1 MSWKKVRLLSTV
13 TAGGLVLAGITVV
26 GVTGTGHP
34 GTHAALTAKMASSQ
48 SVTLDNCPTMAEGYP
63 PGGCVIQLQTELNA
77 DNNTTMPVDG
87 VFGPQTKAAVI
98 TFQQN
103 HNIVPADG
111 IAGPQTK
118 AALDNPGASPTVAP
132 SPAASTPVLSDP
144 ANTPAT
150 ASGLTP
156 LPGPA
161 ATDNGGIITCPGALQ
176 LIEPLWWNPQVVT
189 DAGGQEF
196 VEAVAG
202 VDTRDVGCGDLV
214 KVTLQTKVCGTFG
227 CNYKDVTSAT
237 FANLPMNGEE
247 IFPALKAPLRSGT
260 NRYRLE
266 MTKTTFVVDG
276 DDDPAPGFAGPV
288 AERESEYSTG
298 VQLTS

>member
-13 TAGGLVLAGITVV
+13 TAGGLVLAGITAV

-34 GTHAALTAKMASSQ
+34 GAHAALTAKMASSQ

-118 AALDNPGASPTVAP
+118 APAIMIQANWRRIGSSPLSQPGV
-132 SPAASTPVLSDP
+132 
-144 ANTPAT
+144 
-150 ASGLTP
+150 
-156 LPGPA
+156 PGPA
-161 ATDNGGIITCPGALQ
+161 ARLHQSSD
-176 LIEPLWWNPQVVT
+176 
-189 DAGGQEF
+189 
-196 VEAVAG
+196 
-202 VDTRDVGCGDLV
+202 
-214 KVTLQTKVCGTFG
+214 GTQ
-227 CNYKDVTSAT
+227 A
-237 FANLPMNGEE
+237 
-247 IFPALKAPLRSGT
+247 
-260 NRYRLE
+260 
-266 MTKTTFVVDG
+266 
-276 DDDPAPGFAGPV
+276 
-288 AERESEYSTG
+288 
-298 VQLTS
+298 